1 MRSILVPHHPKPAGV
16 HPALQSFAD
25 ECGAVAIRLL
35 AYMGVLALV
44 VMAAVTVFD
53 GLEFDFGSEP
63 PAKAGWSKAGWS
75 VASRSHPNFAVSQF
89 DSSGKT
95 SSYEIFR
102 HPEGG
107 RKDVLRWAS
116 PGETPVAELELY
128 RPGAEAGRAG
138 PPGAD
143 IAGRMDPGGVR
154 EVVGEGII
162 DTKFGPVALMG
173 FADRLKDSK
182 RCLGFMKTLDAA
194 NLRISGWSC
203 QGDGLPARRAAI
215 GCTLNRLVLL
225 TAGNEPRLQDAFA
238 QAELKRAGCISGAA
252 LSATSAD
259 WVTGAQ
265 NPLLRGSL

>member
-1 MRSILVPHHPKPAGV
+1 MRSILVSHHPKSAGV

-25 ECGAVAIRLL
+25 ECGAIAVRLL
-35 AYMGVLALV
+35 AYMGALALV

-53 GLEFDFGSEP
+53 GLEFDVSSEP
-63 PAKAGWSKAGWS
+63 ALKAGWS
-75 VASRSHPNFAVSQF
+75 VASRSHPAFAVSQF
-89 DSSGKT
+89 DSLGKT
-95 SSYEIFR
+95 ASYEIFR

-107 RKDVLRWAS
+107 RKDVLRWTS
-116 PGETPVAELELY
+116 PGEPPVAELELY
-128 RPGAEAGRAG
+128 RPGAEADQAG
-138 PPGAD
+138 PPAAD

-162 DTKFGPVALMG
+162 DSKFGPVALMG
-173 FADRLKDSK
+173 LSDRLKDSK
-182 RCLGFMKTLDAA
+182 RCLGFMKTLEVA

-215 GCTLNRLVLL
+215 ACTLNRLVLL
-225 TAGNEPRLQDAFA
+225 TAGNEPRLQEAFA
-238 QAELKRAGCISGAA
+238 QADLKRAGCISGAA